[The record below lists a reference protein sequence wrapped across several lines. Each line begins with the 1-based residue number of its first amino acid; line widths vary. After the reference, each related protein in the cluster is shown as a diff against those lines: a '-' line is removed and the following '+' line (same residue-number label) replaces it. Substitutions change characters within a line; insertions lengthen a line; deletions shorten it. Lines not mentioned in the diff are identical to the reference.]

1 MKTRIDKATY
11 QRLIAEKDF
20 RLATQKMKIADA
32 ITLLPNKSF
41 EPSVTKGRYLYEN
54 DEEKGILKRT
64 IVANTYNWLDSHGDV
79 HLNGIFAKSIQERG
93 TRIPHLHD
101 HKFQLA
107 AKVGRPLSFAE
118 VDMKWRALGHPKN
131 GDTVVLLMESQIEAR
146 LNKKVYEEYKDD
158 AVDQHSVGM
167 IYTKIELAANDDNYK
182 SEYETWE
189 EVFPLLG
196 NKEEAEEAGFFFAV
210 REAKLIEVSA
220 VLLGSNVLTPTLNN
234 KIQPGKPTEKT
245 EPVKTTLNV
254 NDLVDV
260 YRKSIIN

>member
-1 MKTRIDKATY
+1 
-11 QRLIAEKDF
+11 
-20 RLATQKMKIADA
+20 
-32 ITLLPNKSF
+32 
-41 EPSVTKGRYLYEN
+41 
-54 DEEKGILKRT
+54 
-64 IVANTYNWLDSHGDV
+64 
-79 HLNGIFAKSIQERG
+79 
-93 TRIPHLHD
+93 
-101 HKFQLA
+101 
-107 AKVGRPLSFAE
+107 
-118 VDMKWRALGHPKN
+118 
-131 GDTVVLLMESQIEAR
+131 MESQIEAR

-189 EVFPLLG
+189 EVFPSLG